1 MADDVIKIDLTQP
14 LTTSF
19 LNKDSIIH
27 KHSFDKIKK
36 LLENIV
42 KNNNFVLLNNQ
53 HLNSPLSRQLLKKNR
68 Q

>member
-27 KHSFDKIKK
+27 KHSFDKIK

-42 KNNNFVLLNNQ
+42 RNNNFVLLNNQ
-53 HLNSPLSRQLLKKNR
+53 HLNSPLSRQLLKNR